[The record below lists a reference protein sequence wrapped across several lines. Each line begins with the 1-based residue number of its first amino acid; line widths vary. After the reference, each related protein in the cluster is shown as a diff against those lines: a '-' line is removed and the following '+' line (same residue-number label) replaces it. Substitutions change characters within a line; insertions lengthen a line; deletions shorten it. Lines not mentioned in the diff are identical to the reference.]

1 MAALRDRG
9 YEPFVDDDG
18 DVRLRN
24 CPFHALV
31 DEHRPLVCG
40 MNLALV
46 DGVVSVAGEAGL
58 TARLD
63 TRPGLCCVAI
73 GPEAG
78 SPDA

>member
-1 MAALRDRG
+1 
-9 YEPFVDDDG
+9 
-18 DVRLRN
+18 
-24 CPFHALV
+24 
-31 DEHRPLVCG
+31 

-46 DGVVSVAGEAGL
+46 DGVVSVAGDAGL

-78 SPDA
+78 SPDT